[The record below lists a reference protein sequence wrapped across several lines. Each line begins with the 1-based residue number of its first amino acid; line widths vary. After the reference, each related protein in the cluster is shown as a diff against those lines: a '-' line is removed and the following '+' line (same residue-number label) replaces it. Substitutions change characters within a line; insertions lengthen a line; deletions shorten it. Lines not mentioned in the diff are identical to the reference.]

1 MRFKTTQKAR
11 DYFSNRIPAVS
22 RPTGCRILVLGGLC
36 SAGKSARRSVA
47 LVVRP
52 PLLES
57 IILVICS
64 GKPIKFCRWP
74 FRKRCFPKT
83 TRARTVCGKDLQVTM
98 MMRTIVTGGAGF
110 IGSHLVDRLLADGAE
125 VIVVD
130 NFDPFYARAVK
141 EANLADAL
149 RSPRCR
155 LVELDI
161 RDAAGAKALMDQFRP
176 DAIVHLAARAGV
188 RPSIEDPAL
197 YADVNVLGTVHWLEA
212 ASRLEPLPRFV
223 YASSSSVYG
232 DRPDAPF
239 RETDSV
245 DLPISPYAAT
255 KKACE
260 LLAFTFHHLHGL
272 PVTGLRFFTAYG
284 PRNRP
289 DLAIAKFTR
298 LIDRGEPVPM
308 FGDGTTRRDYT
319 FVGDIV
325 DGIIRAINRCE
336 GHHLYNLGNSN
347 PIVLT
352 DLVDAIGRGPGED
365 ADHRALA
372 RTAGGRPADL
382 CRHQPS
388 HGRTGLCAEDFYLRR
403 PGELYCLV
411 SNRRVVSV
419 GGQKSCCRK
428 PDGLGGA
435 WKSKGPT

>member
-1 MRFKTTQKAR
+1 
-11 DYFSNRIPAVS
+11 
-22 RPTGCRILVLGGLC
+22 
-36 SAGKSARRSVA
+36 
-47 LVVRP
+47 
-52 PLLES
+52 
-57 IILVICS
+57 
-64 GKPIKFCRWP
+64 
-74 FRKRCFPKT
+74 
-83 TRARTVCGKDLQVTM
+83 M
-98 MMRTIVTGGAGF
+98 MMRVIVTGGAGF
-110 IGSHLVDRLLADGAE
+110 IGSHLVDRLLDDGAE

-130 NFDPFYARAVK
+130 NFDPFYPRAIK
-141 EANLADAL
+141 EANLAVAI

-161 RDAAGAKALMDQFRP
+161 RDAAGVKALMNQVRP

-212 ASRLEPLPRFV
+212 ASRLEPRPRFV

-319 FVGDIV
+319 FVGDVV
-325 DGIIRAINRCE
+325 DGIIRAVDQCT
-336 GHHLYNLGNSN
+336 GHHLYNLGNSH
-347 PIVLT
+347 PIVLA
-352 DLVDAIGRGPGED
+352 DLVDAI
-365 ADHRALA
+365 ALA
-372 RTAGGRPADL
+372 LGKTPIIQHLPEQPGDVRQTYADISRAANELGYAPKTPISDGLARYIAWYRTA
-382 CRHQPS
+382 
-388 HGRTGLCAEDFYLRR
+388 
-403 PGELYCLV
+403 V
-411 SNRRVVSV
+411 S
-419 GGQKSCCRK
+419 
-428 PDGLGGA
+428 
-435 WKSKGPT
+435 